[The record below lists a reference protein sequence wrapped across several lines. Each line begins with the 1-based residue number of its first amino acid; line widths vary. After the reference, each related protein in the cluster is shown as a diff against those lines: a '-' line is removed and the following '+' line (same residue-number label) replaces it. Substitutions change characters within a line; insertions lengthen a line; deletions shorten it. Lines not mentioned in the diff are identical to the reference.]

1 MNGIAETGFY
11 TPVAVLVTMLSVEV
25 LAIVMFAPAMPSAF
39 AAGTALPSMP
49 NAVAFGTVVTGFRRV
64 LRV

>member
-1 MNGIAETGFY
+1 
-11 TPVAVLVTMLSVEV
+11 MLSVEV
-25 LAIVMFAPAMPSAF
+25 LAIVMFAPTMPAAF

-49 NAVAFGTVVTGFRRV
+49 NAVAFGTVFATTGGF